1 MKNSNKKGFTL
12 VELVVVIA
20 IIGVLAAILVPSMM
34 GYVKKSRLK
43 TANGNAKTAYN
54 TAAGALA
61 DLETNGVQVT
71 SLAISNS
78 DCTAG
83 ATPADIDTIT
93 TEADGQKYV
102 EDVVKQA
109 LGANGADGGFVSISG
124 KTTSDATADEV
135 WTAWWHKKKNDKL
148 CGRYPEAFSTVEKAE
163 AGYKD
168 FPGGES

>member
-61 DLETNGVQVT
+61 DLETSGVQVT
-71 SLAISNS
+71 SLKIENE
-78 DCTAG
+78 DCTKG
-83 ATPADIDTIT
+83 GTPADIDTIT
-93 TEADGQKYV
+93 DEAGGQEYV
-102 EDVVKQA
+102 KEVVKQA
-109 LGANGADGGFVSISG
+109 LGANGGDGGFVSVSG
-124 KTTSDATADEV
+124 DTTASGV
-135 WTAWWHKKKNDKL
+135 WTAWWHKKSGDKL

-168 FPGGES
+168 FPGAGA